1 MCLSPSKCLFMVAN
15 QELYEAEA
23 YLGHVAAV
31 PSSPEAR
38 ADSQQQPLA
47 IPVCMPPGD
56 SRPSRGLIE

>member
-1 MCLSPSKCLFMVAN
+1 MCLNPSKCLFLETN

-23 YLGHVAAV
+23 CLGHVVAV
-31 PSSPEAR
+31 PSSPETQ

-56 SRPSRGLIE
+56 SRPSCGLIE